1 MDYRFEISKPDS
13 TDFRCEIA
21 INGEQT
27 FQQLH
32 DKIVETLNFDGS
44 QMASFFTLD
53 KMGNRGKEIAL
64 MEMSIEDEEDN
75 NTLVMDVTTIREI
88 VNASCIELEYVY
100 DFFANNYLKVE
111 YAGEYIGDS
120 ADVLPLC
127 VYCGGN
133 CLVKPST
140 MQMMSGVWIKMRI
153 MMTVLWKNSEEPA
166 DEAVGGEGMRMILD
180 LVRMKR
186 MDTGTI
192 MEMDMRMILG
202 EGMMSGMKVWMIILI
217 NCKEKRSNRA

>member
-13 TDFRCEIA
+13 NDFRCEIA

-32 DKIVETLNFDGS
+32 DKLVETLNFNGS

-64 MEMSIEDEEDN
+64 MEMSADDEEDN
-75 NTLVMDVTTIREI
+75 NTLVMDVTTIREV

-100 DFFANNYLKVE
+100 DFFANQYLKVE

-127 VYCGGN
+127 VYCEGELPHQTEYDANEDWAFDKDDDEYDDSFMEEFGG
-133 CLVKPST
+133 
-140 MQMMSGVWIKMRI
+140 SGRRRRGGDDD
-153 MMTVLWKNSEEPA
+153 
-166 DEAVGGEGMRMILD
+166 DEDFRFGDEDDDYRDDSYGDDDGYDDRYESLD
-180 LVRMKR
+180 DYIDKL
-186 MDTGTI
+186 
-192 MEMDMRMILG
+192 
-202 EGMMSGMKVWMIILI
+202 
-217 NCKEKRSNRA
+217 

>member
-13 TDFRCEIA
+13 NDFRCEIA

-32 DKIVETLNFDGS
+32 DKLVETLNFDGS

-64 MEMSIEDEEDN
+64 MEMSADDEEDN
-75 NTLVMDVTTIREI
+75 NTLVMDVTTIREV

-100 DFFANNYLKVE
+100 DFFANQYLKVE

-120 ADVLPLC
+120 ADVLPC
-127 VYCGGN
+127 VSIAKEN
-133 CLVKPST
+133 CPIRRNT
-140 MQMMSGVWIKMRI
+140 MPMKIGLSIKTTTN
-153 MMTVLWKNSEEPA
+153 MTIVLWRNSVVADAAEGEETTMTKIFA
-166 DEAVGGEGMRMILD
+166 SV
-180 LVRMKR
+180 MK
-186 MDTGTI
+186 TTIIGTI
-192 MEMDMRMILG
+192 VMATTM
-202 EGMMSGMKVWMIILI
+202 GMTTAMKVWMII
-217 NCKEKRSNRA
+217 